1 MEIRYDLKPRSARRQ
16 DPFRP
21 DGPLPFGQLRTD
33 HMFLMDYEDGRWIE
47 PRIVPYGPLSLAP
60 GAVVLHYAQE
70 IFEGAK
76 AFLHD
81 DGEIHAFRID
91 RNAARLNRSGAGVL
105 IPPIPEADQVEA
117 ILSLLDVDR
126 LWAPHQEGASLYI
139 RPFVFGTQDS
149 LGVKPSSRYTFCV
162 FLSPSGPYYP
172 AGFREP
178 VKLLVTRRFHRA
190 APGGTGA
197 FKTGG
202 NYAAS
207 LLAGQVAH
215 EHGASQVLFLDVTDR
230 YIEEAGAMNHFHV
243 TARGELLIPTFTET
257 ILRSITSESV
267 LELGEHHLGVR
278 VRQDRIP
285 VEQFL
290 DDVRSGAV
298 TEAGGF
304 GTAAVVSAV
313 GSYVFDDATEL
324 RVGDGQIGPHT
335 RKVYEVLS
343 GIQRGKRAAPDG
355 WLFLAQR
362 RETAARPKASQGSKP
377 PSGSRPTPK
386 PKPSP
391 RATRSPKRRP
401 AARRKPASRSRR

>member
-1 MEIRYDLKPRSARRQ
+1 
-16 DPFRP
+16 
-21 DGPLPFGQLRTD
+21 
-33 HMFLMDYEDGRWIE
+33 
-47 PRIVPYGPLSLAP
+47 
-60 GAVVLHYAQE
+60 
-70 IFEGAK
+70 
-76 AFLHD
+76 
-81 DGEIHAFRID
+81 
-91 RNAARLNRSGAGVL
+91 VL
-105 IPPIPEADQVEA
+105 IPPIPEGDQIQA

-126 LWAPHQEGASLYI
+126 LWFPHQEGASLYI

-243 TARGELLIPTFTET
+243 TRKGELLIPTFTET

-278 VRQDRIP
+278 VRQE
-285 VEQFL
+285 VNGEQC
-290 DDVRSGAV
+290 SAPGAM
-298 TEAGGF
+298 GF
-304 GTAAVVSAV
+304 RAAVRRSTLA
-313 GSYVFDDATEL
+313 DANEL
-324 RVGDGQIGPHT
+324 REWLIWADLAAVLIRRARHYGIELKSLAVFAGVVVVGLA
-335 RKVYEVLS
+335 YVLLVES
-343 GIQRGKRAAPDG
+343 PAPPSIAPAG
-355 WLFLAQR
+355 WLLVAVVGVVLLAINLVVQHGLTQVLASRAVVIFLFELVVAALASWWLAGEAMGP
-362 RETAARPKASQGSKP
+362 REWLGGALIVAASVLAARLEQAEPPQAGS
-377 PSGSRPTPK
+377 GN
-386 PKPSP
+386 
-391 RATRSPKRRP
+391 
-401 AARRKPASRSRR
+401 ASR

>member
-1 MEIRYDLKPRSARRQ
+1 MNIRYDLKPRSARRQ
-16 DPFRP
+16 KAFRP

-47 PRIVPYGPLSLAP
+47 PRIVPYGPLALAP

-76 AFLHD
+76 AFLHE

-91 RNAARLNRSGAGVL
+91 KNAARLNRSGAGVL
-105 IPPIPEADQVEA
+105 IPPIPEDDQVQA

-149 LGVKPSSRYTFCV
+149 LGVKPSTRYTFCV

-207 LLAGQVAH
+207 LMAGHVAH

-243 TARGELLIPTFTET
+243 TRKGELLIPTFTET

-267 LELGEHHLGVR
+267 LELGERHLGVQ
-278 VRQDRIP
+278 VKQDRIP

-343 GIQRGKRAAPDG
+343 GIQRGKREAPEG
-355 WLFLAQR
+355 WLFLARR
-362 RETAARPKASQGSKP
+362 RESTARPKASQGSKP
-377 PSGSRPTPK
+377 RSRS
-386 PKPSP
+386 KPSP
-391 RATRSPKRRP
+391 DRKPRP
-401 AARRKPASRSRR
+401 ASRRKPQPKRKVASRSRR

>member
-1 MEIRYDLKPRSARRQ
+1 MDIRYELKPRRARRST
-16 DPFRP
+16 PFRP
-21 DGPLPFGQLRTD
+21 DGPLSFGQLRTD
-33 HMFLMDYEDGRWIE
+33 HMFLLDYEDGQWRD
-47 PRIVPYGPLSLAP
+47 PRIVAYGPLSLAP
-60 GAVVLHYAQE
+60 GAVALHYAQE

-76 AFLHD
+76 AFLHE

-105 IPPIPEADQVEA
+105 IPPVPEDDQVEA
-117 ILSLLDVDR
+117 ILALLDVDR
-126 LWAPHQEGASLYI
+126 LWAPQQEGASLYV
-139 RPFVFGTQDS
+139 RPFVIGTQDS

-207 LLAGQVAH
+207 LMAGHVAH
-215 EHGASQVLFLDVTDR
+215 EHGASQVLFLDVTDT

-243 TARGELLIPTFTET
+243 TRGGELVIPTFTET

-267 LELGEHHLGVR
+267 MELGKRELGVE
-278 VRQDRIP
+278 VRQARIP
-285 VEQFL
+285 VEAFL
-290 DDVRSGAV
+290 DGVRSGEIA
-298 TEAGGF
+298 EAGGF

-313 GSYVFDDATEL
+313 GSYVFDDGTEL
-324 RVGDGQIGPHT
+324 RVGDGRIGPHT
-335 RKVYEVLS
+335 RRVYETLTA
-343 GIQRGKRAAPDG
+343 IQRGKRAAPEG
-355 WLFLAQR
+355 WLFRAVR
-362 RETAARPKASQGSKP
+362 REGTGVAKAPSPSAGRARPKRRTAARKPARGS
-377 PSGSRPTPK
+377 SSR
-386 PKPSP
+386 S
-391 RATRSPKRRP
+391 ARSPGRRRT
-401 AARRKPASRSRR
+401 ARSRR

>member
-1 MEIRYDLKPRSARRQ
+1 MDIRFELKPRAARRTR
-16 DPFRP
+16 PFRP
-21 DGPLPFGQLRTD
+21 EGPISFGQLRTD
-33 HMFLMDYEDGRWIE
+33 HMFLMDYEDGQWID
-47 PRIVPYGPLSLAP
+47 PRIVPYGPLAVAP

-91 RNAARLNRSGAGVL
+91 KNAARLNRSGAGVL
-105 IPPIPEADQVEA
+105 IPPIPEDDQVKA
-117 ILSLLDVDR
+117 ILALLDVER

-149 LGVKPSSRYTFCV
+149 LGVHPSSRYTFCV

-178 VKLLVTRRFHRA
+178 VKLLVTRKFHRA

-207 LLAGQVAH
+207 LMAGHVAH
-215 EHGASQVLFLDVTDR
+215 QHGASQVLFLDVTDS

-243 TARGELLIPTFTET
+243 TSKGSLVIPTFTAT

-267 LELGEHHLGVR
+267 LELGARELGVETG
-278 VRQDRIP
+278 QARIP
-285 VEQFL
+285 VEAFL
-290 DDVRSGAV
+290 DAVRSGAI

-313 GSYVFDDATEL
+313 GTYVFDDGTEL
-324 RVGDGQIGPHT
+324 RVGDGHIGPHT
-335 RKVYEVLS
+335 RRVYDVLT
-343 GIQRGKRAAPDG
+343 GIQRGKRAAPEG
-355 WLFLAQR
+355 WLFLAPRNESR
-362 RETAARPKASQGSKP
+362 RTPRAPRAPVAPRPKKPGAKSKRPPARRRAS
-377 PSGSRPTPK
+377 SRP
-386 PKPSP
+386 
-391 RATRSPKRRP
+391 RR
-401 AARRKPASRSRR
+401 

>member
-1 MEIRYDLKPRSARRQ
+1 MDIRYQLKPRSARRQ
-16 DPFRP
+16 KPFRP
-21 DGPLPFGQLRTD
+21 DAPLPFGQLRTD
-33 HMFLMDYEDGRWIE
+33 HMFLMDYVDGQWVD

-60 GAVVLHYAQE
+60 GAVALHYAQE

-91 RNAARLNRSGAGVL
+91 KNAARLNRSGAGVL
-105 IPPIPEADQVEA
+105 IPPIPEDDQVQA
-117 ILSLLDVDR
+117 ILALIDVDR

-207 LLAGQVAH
+207 LMAGHVAH
-215 EHGASQVLFLDVTDR
+215 EHGASQVLFLDVTDT
-230 YIEEAGAMNHFHV
+230 YVEEAGAMNHFHV
-243 TARGELLIPTFTET
+243 TRKGELLIPTFTET

-267 LELGEHHLGVR
+267 LELGERDLGVA

-313 GSYVFDDATEL
+313 GTYVFDDATEL
-324 RVGDGQIGPHT
+324 RVGDGHIGPHT
-335 RKVYEVLS
+335 RKVYEALT
-343 GIQRGKRAAPDG
+343 GIQRGKRPAPEG
-355 WLFLAQR
+355 WLFLAHR
-362 RETAARPKASQGSKP
+362 LESAVKPKA
-377 PSGSRPTPK
+377 
-386 PKPSP
+386 
-391 RATRSPKRRP
+391 A
-401 AARRKPASRSRR
+401 RKPAAKPVAKAKSRTTAGAKAKAPKGAASRKRR

>member
-1 MEIRYDLKPRSARRQ
+1 MDIRYDLKPRSKRRSQ
-16 DPFRP
+16 AFRP
-21 DGPLPFGQLRTD
+21 DGALPFGQLRTD
-33 HMFLMDYEDGRWIE
+33 HMFLMDYEDGQWID

-76 AFLHD
+76 AFLHE

-91 RNAARLNRSGAGVL
+91 KNAARLNRSGAGVL
-105 IPPIPEADQVEA
+105 IPPIPEDDQVKA
-117 ILSLLDVDR
+117 ILSLLDVER

-139 RPFVFGTQDS
+139 RPFVFGTQDA

-207 LLAGQVAH
+207 LMAGHVAH
-215 EHGASQVLFLDVTDR
+215 QHGASQVLFLDVTDT
-230 YIEEAGAMNHFHV
+230 YLEEAGAMNHFHV
-243 TARGELLIPTFTET
+243 TRKGSLVIPTFTET

-267 LELGEHHLGVR
+267 LQLGEKVLGIET
-278 VRQDRIP
+278 RQARIP
-285 VEQFL
+285 VEEFL
-290 DDVRSGAV
+290 DGVRSGAV
-298 TEAGGF
+298 AEAGGF

-313 GSYVFDDATEL
+313 GTYVFDDGTEL
-324 RVGDGQIGPHT
+324 RVGDGHIGPHT
-335 RKVYEVLS
+335 RHVYETLT
-343 GIQRGKRAAPDG
+343 GIQRGKRAAPEG
-355 WLFLAQR
+355 WLFLAR
-362 RETAARPKASQGSKP
+362 REEAS
-377 PSGSRPTPK
+377 RA
-386 PKPSP
+386 P
-391 RATRSPKRRP
+391 RAAGARP
-401 AARRKPASRSRR
+401 AARKRPTPRTRPPAKARASAASRSRSRARR